1 MTDRN
6 DKDRVLVYS
15 TEQKLVC
22 PKCRLPVRKCSCRH
36 EEPPPKGDG
45 IIRVRRETKG
55 RGGKTVT
62 VLDGVPLTGDAM
74 RDLCSALKQLCGT
87 GGTVK
92 DGMIQI
98 QGDHRE
104 KIFTELSNR
113 GFTAKIAG
121 G

>member
-1 MTDRN
+1 MPDRS

-15 TEQKLVC
+15 TERKLVC
-22 PKCRLPVRKCSCRH
+22 PKCRLPVTKCSCRR
-36 EEPPPKGDG
+36 EEPPQKGDG

-62 VLDGVPLTGDAM
+62 VIEGAPIAGDAM

-87 GGTVK
+87 GGTTK
-92 DGMIQI
+92 DGMILI

-104 KIFTELSNR
+104 KIVIELSRR
-113 GFTAKIAG
+113 GFTAKTAG